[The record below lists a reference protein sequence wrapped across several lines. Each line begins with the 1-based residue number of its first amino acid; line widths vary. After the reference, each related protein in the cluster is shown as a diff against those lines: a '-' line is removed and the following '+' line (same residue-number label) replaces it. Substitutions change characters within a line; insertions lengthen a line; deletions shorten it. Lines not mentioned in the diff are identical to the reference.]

1 MLTNKELTQISNA
14 IPAFTTIKVAFL
26 ESEDFNLYEQTGL
39 TLIDIE
45 RNIKAL
51 NHIHTHYA
59 LEKMKQSD
67 KVAQYHKDNAEK
79 HREYNREWARKN
91 YQRKKECDKTLKPK
105 GEE

>member
-14 IPAFTTIKVAFL
+14 ITTFTTIKVAFL

-51 NHIHTHYA
+51 NHIYTQYA
-59 LEKMKQSD
+59 LE
-67 KVAQYHKDNAEK
+67 EK
-79 HREYNREWARKN
+79 K
-91 YQRKKECDKTLKPK
+91 
-105 GEE
+105 